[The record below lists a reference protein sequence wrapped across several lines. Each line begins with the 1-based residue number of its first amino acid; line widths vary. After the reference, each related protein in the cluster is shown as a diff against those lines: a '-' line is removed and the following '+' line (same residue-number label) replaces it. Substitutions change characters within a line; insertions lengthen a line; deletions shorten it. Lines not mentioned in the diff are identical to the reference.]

1 MPETGYNTPI
11 FEKFQSVLGQYEENS
26 DVVTEAIQNRNAYE
40 TVFQAGEALKK
51 NLTLIEAAEA
61 ENTLRDLLPQAQ
73 KESAELIQKYMNERR
88 YSDASNI
95 LNQLMNAQSIIDGP
109 SNADIV
115 KISGIDCEIENKE
128 AVVKIR
134 IYTNGR
140 LVLRGSEQLLFPPL
154 LYRLLCR
161 LAENA
166 GDAVSIEE
174 LADAGW
180 PGEMY
185 SKNKIMIND
194 RITQTIVRMRSIFG
208 PSAESYIQNRH
219 GYGYVLQHVQ
229 IFS

>member
-26 DVVTEAIQNRNAYE
+26 GVVTEAIQNRNAYE

-73 KESAELIQKYMNERR
+73 EESAELIQKYMNERR

-140 LVLRGSEQLLFPPL
+140 LVLR
-154 LYRLLCR
+154 C
-161 LAENA
+161 
-166 GDAVSIEE
+166 
-174 LADAGW
+174 
-180 PGEMY
+180 
-185 SKNKIMIND
+185 
-194 RITQTIVRMRSIFG
+194 
-208 PSAESYIQNRH
+208 
-219 GYGYVLQHVQ
+219 
-229 IFS
+229 

>member
-154 LYRLLCR
+154 LYRLLYR
-161 LAENA
+161 LAENS